1 MCGFQAL
8 SYLSDARVVDI
19 WEVIGTDVHRHRS
32 FCADLGAYY
41 PRIEFTVYLDR
52 KPLFYIVNI
61 IVPVFFL
68 VMVVLM
74 VGLPAVALSRQS
86 LFCVRTILHA
96 SKRKVDIFYANTKI
110 TKKYS

>member
-61 IVPVFFL
+61 IIPVIFL
-68 VMVVLM
+68 VLVVLM
-74 VGLPAVALSRQS
+74 VWTACRSPLAFVVVLRVIGYFAL
-86 LFCVRTILHA
+86 
-96 SKRKVDIFYANTKI
+96 
-110 TKKYS
+110 